1 MLRSFRLP
9 LNSFA
14 SRSGFSAERL
24 IFTIALLI
32 LAGWMATPARAA
44 EDIVHFGSSIHVPK
58 GATIQDAVC
67 FFCSVNVQGDVDGD
81 MVVFFGSV
89 NLEGNANHDVVVFF
103 GDVKT
108 ANDTRIGDDLVNFFG
123 SVQLGENSTV
133 GQDAVVMFGD
143 LRTQS
148 ASIGGDRV
156 VFPGWIFWVPFLF
169 VCFGISFIVREIR
182 GHHYRRYLRGF

>member
-1 MLRSFRLP
+1 M
-9 LNSFA
+9 
-14 SRSGFSAERL
+14 
-24 IFTIALLI
+24 IALLI

-44 EDIVHFGSSIHVPK
+44 EDVVHFGSSIHVPK

-67 FFCSVNVQGDVDGD
+67 FFCSVTVQGNVDGD

-108 ANDTRIGDDLVNFFG
+108 GSDTRIGDDLVNFFG

-133 GQDAVVMFGD
+133 GQDAVVMFGN
-143 LRTQS
+143 LREQS

-169 VCFGISFIVREIR
+169 VCFGISFLVHEIR
-182 GHHYRRYLRGF
+182 GYRYRRYLRGY